1 MAIVSFMSEMAFFFF
16 FFNSDKCLHAL
27 LLLCVSECNEVR
39 C

>member
-16 FFNSDKCLHAL
+16 LNSDKCLHAL